1 MSSIPSAT
9 PIPDDSY
16 KINPLALHIYKMFNQ
31 ELVEKYEF
39 LKIQLE
45 IATESHGKQFKFT
58 EPQRRKLVNAGIPV
72 RAHLEE
78 LCEIMKPA
86 TLLKWHRDQIKKK
99 WDYSDRA
106 VKKAGRPH
114 TSESTTQLVLDMAEA
129 NPWWGCRMIS
139 GELKKLGHNV
149 SHTTVYNILIAH
161 DMPTDPQNKGLS
173 WKQFIQ
179 SHMDTIWA
187 CDFFTEEVW
196 TVGGLQTYYVL
207 FYIHLATRKV
217 YIPGITTSPNS
228 IWMKQQARNFSM
240 YLDDHY
246 NGDKSKTY
254 LIHDGD
260 ILFKPFD
267 SVLKEEL
274 RIVRTPKQSPWCN
287 GYAERF
293 VREARG
299 TLRKLILIG
308 EGQLL
313 STVRK
318 IEKHHNN
325 YRPHQGLNNTTPI
338 PYQYPGKP
346 AMPPDVKCHSEL
358 GGLLNHYYVD
368 KVA

>member
-1 MSSIPSAT
+1 M
-9 PIPDDSY
+9 DS
-16 KINPLALHIYKMFNQ
+16 
-31 ELVEKYEF
+31 
-39 LKIQLE
+39 
-45 IATESHGKQFKFT
+45 
-58 EPQRRKLVNAGIPV
+58 
-72 RAHLEE
+72 
-78 LCEIMKPA
+78 
-86 TLLKWHRDQIKKK
+86 
-99 WDYSDRA
+99 
-106 VKKAGRPH
+106 
-114 TSESTTQLVLDMAEA
+114 
-129 NPWWGCRMIS
+129 
-139 GELKKLGHNV
+139 
-149 SHTTVYNILIAH
+149 
-161 DMPTDPQNKGLS
+161 
-173 WKQFIQ
+173 
-179 SHMDTIWA
+179 IWA

-196 TVGGLQTYYVL
+196 TLAGLQTYYVL

-240 YLDDHY
+240 HLDDHY
-246 NGDKSKTY
+246 NGDKLKTY

-267 SVLKEEL
+267 YVLKEEL

-318 IEKHHNN
+318 IERHHNN
-325 YRPHQGLNNTTPI
+325 YRPHQGLNNATPI
-338 PYQYPGKP
+338 PYQYPDKP

-368 KVA
+368 VDKAA